1 MRCSFSCAQ
10 GFVQL
15 STFLYSPQS
24 DGGIGGD
31 QDRAVDINATFHSTD
46 RETLQEEEGGAIS
59 VQTMDSEPQKVC
71 AEQASR
77 LTFFLPAFSFFFSEV
92 EEGRGREEFLT
103 NSLIF
108 FSF

>member
-24 DGGIGGD
+24 DGISEDRG
-31 QDRAVDINATFHSTD
+31 RAVDINATFHSTD
-46 RETLQEEEGGAIS
+46 REALQEEEGGAIS

-77 LTFFLPAFSFFFSEV
+77 LTLFLLAFFFSEV
-92 EEGRGREEFLT
+92 EEERGRGREEFLT
-103 NSLIF
+103 NSIIF